1 MLPNRRI
8 SWICGDIGHRHRTL
22 ECGSGCLSL
31 RFRIVARPRSEEAH
45 RAAVE
50 ATIALLLEAGVEGV
64 TFEEVAARSGV
75 AKTTLYRHFES
86 REGLIAAA
94 ARACVVE
101 HPTPDTGS
109 LADDLR
115 FLFGRFNHKEEEQR
129 LTQLLPLL
137 IDAAKRDPGIDAIV
151 TSVFAERKRP
161 LRTVLQLAQL
171 RGEISRDLDLDTA
184 LAMVVGPF
192 TYRRLVEQR
201 DADPDFIEA
210 VLNGAIAAL
219 KSTAAVPTI

>member
-1 MLPNRRI
+1 
-8 SWICGDIGHRHRTL
+8 
-22 ECGSGCLSL
+22 
-31 RFRIVARPRSEEAH
+31 VARPRSEEAH
-45 RAAVE
+45 RAALE
-50 ATIALLLEAGVEGV
+50 ATVELLLEAGVEGA
-64 TFEEVAARSGV
+64 TLEEVAARSGV
-75 AKTTLYRHFES
+75 AKSTLYRHFGS
-86 REGLIAAA
+86 REGLIAKA
-94 ARACVVE
+94 ARGCVTE

-115 FLFGRFNHKEEEQR
+115 YLFGRFNHDEDEQK

-137 IDAAKRDPGIDAIV
+137 IDAAKRDPALEAIV
-151 TSVFAERKRP
+151 QSVFAERKRP

-201 DADPDFIEA
+201 EATPEFIDA

-219 KSTAAVPTI
+219 RSTAAVDAPVG

>member
-1 MLPNRRI
+1 M
-8 SWICGDIGHRHRTL
+8 
-22 ECGSGCLSL
+22 
-31 RFRIVARPRSEEAH
+31 ARPRSEEAH
-45 RAAVE
+45 RAALE
-50 ATIALLLEAGVEGV
+50 ATVELLLEAGVEGA
-64 TFEEVAARSGV
+64 TLEEVAARSGV
-75 AKTTLYRHFES
+75 AKSTLYRHFGS
-86 REGLIAAA
+86 REGLIAKA
-94 ARACVVE
+94 ARGCVTE

-115 FLFGRFNHKEEEQR
+115 YLFGRFNHNEDEQK

-137 IDAAKRDPGIDAIV
+137 IDAAKRDPALEAIV
-151 TSVFAERKRP
+151 ESVFAERKRP

-171 RGEISRDLDLDTA
+171 RGEIGRDLDLDTA

-201 DADPDFIEA
+201 EATPEFIEA

-219 KSTAAVPTI
+219 RATVSVDAPIG